1 MKERLFI
8 VKLLKKFLNLFLVVS
23 CCFISV
29 NVSAAPTQKSV
40 KIVFVGDRS
49 AGKTAFRNTLIGKQF
64 DFDNKDT
71 TERSD
76 VYLQAVPYDNDTTL
90 MCELW
95 DTSGAPTIKEQ
106 VLSFRAKDANF
117 VILTIDLSSKAES
130 PYDDILKQNMAR
142 WTCDINQTCPGVHI
156 IFLGTKSDLIT
167 SEESAD
173 VERKLGAWITLYD
186 NTHFL
191 LTSAKRNINIDRFF
205 GIVKQV
211 IREKNL
217 LGSLSDWTHTRIATN
232 ESDDTQKSGG
242 CTLL

>member
-1 MKERLFI
+1 MR
-8 VKLLKKFLNLFLVVS
+8 LLKKFFNLFLVIS
-23 CCFISV
+23 CCFIPI
-29 NVSAAPTQKSV
+29 NVSAAPTQKAV

-49 AGKTAFRNTLIGKQF
+49 AGKTAFRNTLIGQQF
-64 DFDNKDT
+64 VDNKGG

-76 VYLQAVPYDNDTTL
+76 VYLQAVPYDDETTL

-106 VLSFRAKDANF
+106 VLNYRAKDANF
-117 VILTIDLSSKAES
+117 VVLVIDLSSKADS

-142 WTCDINQTCPGVHI
+142 WTCDINQTCPDVHI

-167 SEESAD
+167 SNESAEI
-173 VERKLGAWITLYD
+173 ERKLGAWTTLYD

-191 LTSAKRNINIDRFF
+191 LTSAKRNINITGFF
-205 GIVKQV
+205 EMIKQV
-211 IREKNL
+211 VRDKNL
-217 LGSLSDWTHTRIATN
+217 LGSLPDWTHTRIATN
-232 ESDDTQKSGG
+232 ESDDARKSGG